1 MQTAIDGKGF
11 YALASSDMNMTAKEM
26 DDTYNIRDVSE
37 KQNSRVKTQLGS
49 KALRGHSDGN
59 NIARFLVSF
68 VGSCI
73 RNEFEKACGRLNL
86 DVNKAIKELDHLLIS
101 LGSQDEYYCI
111 HDESGYQLD
120 LLRELK
126 LIPSDLDDI
135 AAIENRRITTNE
147 EVTVHKI
154 PRIKDDD
161 DDDED
166 EVSNKENDKQ
176 ETSTMATTRINDLPQ
191 GSKAKGKGQKKKKDK
206 AAIDATS
213 ENR

>member
-1 MQTAIDGKGF
+1 M
-11 YALASSDMNMTAKEM
+11 
-26 DDTYNIRDVSE
+26 
-37 KQNSRVKTQLGS
+37 
-49 KALRGHSDGN
+49 
-59 NIARFLVSF
+59 
-68 VGSCI
+68 
-73 RNEFEKACGRLNL
+73 
-86 DVNKAIKELDHLLIS
+86 
-101 LGSQDEYYCI
+101 
-111 HDESGYQLD
+111 
-120 LLRELK
+120 LRELK

-191 GSKAKGKGQKKKKDK
+191 GSKAKGKGQEKKKDK